1 MGSHNGLALRVT
13 QNNSNTIPLSHNIH
27 ERVLVVVVKLQIL
40 CNREHSKYEAL
51 QEHTKC
57 YIENTSNNVI
67 TRTHQIWGQI
77 LKSNF
82 RKITKKQENV
92 YFLGKLRSSAK
103 ITSYETW
110 SNDE

>member
-40 CNREHSKYEAL
+40 CKREHSKYEAL

-57 YIENTSNNVI
+57 YIENTSNACYN
-67 TRTHQIWGQI
+67 
-77 LKSNF
+77 
-82 RKITKKQENV
+82 ENTPNMGANSKV
-92 YFLGKLRSSAK
+92 EF
-103 ITSYETW
+103 
-110 SNDE
+110 